1 MSEARQQLEELTRTC
16 CGISICAAKKRYR
29 YVGTNALSASG
40 PPMSLM
46 LGPAVAEAA
55 MDDCVG
61 RLGPA
66 GPAC

>member
-1 MSEARQQLEELTRTC
+1 MESVYV
-16 CGISICAAKKRYR
+16 RYR